1 MRNLLFNSSKSI
13 LLMITFFTRIPI
25 KLQSEF
31 DDNDYKLGIILLPI
45 IGIVIGIGL
54 LILKIFTF
62 ISSTYVL
69 GLILTLF
76 YLWISGG
83 LHLDGLGDT
92 LDGLFS
98 GRDRESQLEIMKDS
112 RLGTFGALGLIFV
125 IGAYIILLGEGTLA
139 TVFLMP
145 IVGKSSTMLSAY
157 MSDYA
162 RDEEGLGFKFISLSD
177 KNVRNSAFAF
187 SFILGIITNYM
198 ILIPMVLT
206 FIIAGITTKWI
217 QKKIGGST
225 GDTLGFINE
234 FSQAM
239 FLLLTNVIL

>member
-25 KLQSEF
+25 KLESDF
-31 DDNDYKLGIILLPI
+31 DDNDYKLGIILLPL
-45 IGIVIGIGL
+45 IGVVIGIGL

-83 LHLDGLGDT
+83 LHLDGFGDT
-92 LDGLFS
+92 LDGLLS

-112 RLGTFGALGLIFV
+112 RLGTFGVVGLIFV
-125 IGAYIILLGEGTLA
+125 IGAYIILLGEGILA

-145 IVGKSSTMLSAY
+145 IVGKSSMMLSAY

-177 KNVRNSAFAF
+177 KTVRNSAFVF
-187 SFILGIITNYM
+187 SFILGIIINYM

-206 FIIAGITTKWI
+206 FIIVGITTKWI

-234 FSQAM
+234 FSQVI
-239 FLLLTNVIL
+239 FLLLTNLIL

>member
-98 GRDRESQLEIMKDS
+98 GR
-112 RLGTFGALGLIFV
+112 
-125 IGAYIILLGEGTLA
+125 
-139 TVFLMP
+139 
-145 IVGKSSTMLSAY
+145 
-157 MSDYA
+157 
-162 RDEEGLGFKFISLSD
+162 
-177 KNVRNSAFAF
+177 
-187 SFILGIITNYM
+187 
-198 ILIPMVLT
+198 
-206 FIIAGITTKWI
+206 
-217 QKKIGGST
+217 
-225 GDTLGFINE
+225 
-234 FSQAM
+234 
-239 FLLLTNVIL
+239 